1 MKLIPNQT
9 YTVTKKIKIHTKPL
23 TEVCVTQTGIFVKQ
37 TSSYLI
43 FRGFKVRKSCVTQV
57 TKEQKNEGDVIYA

>member
-23 TEVCVTQTGIFVKQ
+23 TEVCVTQTGIFVKH
-37 TSSYLI
+37 TNSYLI
-43 FRGFKVRKSCVTQV
+43 FRGYRVRKSCVIKIEST
-57 TKEQKNEGDVIYA
+57 EE